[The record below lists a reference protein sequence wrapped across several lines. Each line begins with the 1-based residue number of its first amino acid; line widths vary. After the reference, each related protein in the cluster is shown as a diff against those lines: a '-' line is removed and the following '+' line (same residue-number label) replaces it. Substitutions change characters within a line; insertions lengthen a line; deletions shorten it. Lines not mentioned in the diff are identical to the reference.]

1 MGNHGEYH
9 EEWRGIT
16 GNRKESWGILREIAG
31 NRGESRGIMGNR
43 EESRGISLGVTGN
56 IGESRGMLRNYGE
69 YRRESWGIPWNIAGN
84 RGERGVITWKIEDT
98 SSFPRIKA

>member
-1 MGNHGEYH
+1 MVTRGNFIHSGFYNVS
-9 EEWRGIT
+9 GMCCS
-16 GNRKESWGILREIAG
+16 NS
-31 NRGESRGIMGNR
+31 GESRGIMGNR